1 MVATFVFQGGGG
13 GDAWIKLFNQSSS
26 NTNVSA
32 CKTLNLRTF
41 LMVDKHSHIKLVN
54 PTIYASVLLSFV
66 IPCKKRTN

>member
-1 MVATFVFQGGGG
+1 MVATFVFQGGGGGG

-41 LMVDKHSHIKLVN
+41 LMVDKHSQSLTLYDLVYRWVSMF
-54 PTIYASVLLSFV
+54 TFS
-66 IPCKKRTN
+66 RR